1 MMMQRGVVH
10 VIWYRF
16 KFEMKMHNNLMLQ
29 NRPNTVFR
37 HTFEKLERV
46 YCMMSFED
54 QVQMPTDS
62 SPLII
67 KTVMK
72 YSAISQ

>member
-1 MMMQRGVVH
+1 
-10 VIWYRF
+10 
-16 KFEMKMHNNLMLQ
+16 MLQ